1 VVSLDGVAVLVAD
14 DVGVGVFDGTG
25 VTANSGGTVGCG
37 VLVTVA
43 ATDGAAEGV
52 TDTVGV

>member
-1 VVSLDGVAVLVAD
+1 MVSLDGVAVLVAD